1 MKTAGSRD
9 AYCCS
14 RGLKV
19 ERRARRADEVTAP
32 SFTSRLSWTV
42 VRDPVILVAGMAYY
56 LVRAKPKPERL
67 PELHAR
73 LGENAFIN
81 LRPFGEAL
89 THSLKEARTQ
99 PDGTA
104 VWEEEDYCS
113 PPLAEERAAVLDT
126 YFDEIKLEQ
135 VNAGE
140 GWKRIEALPKL
151 NDRR

>member
-1 MKTAGSRD
+1 
-9 AYCCS
+9 
-14 RGLKV
+14 
-19 ERRARRADEVTAP
+19 
-32 SFTSRLSWTV
+32 
-42 VRDPVILVAGMAYY
+42 MAHY
-56 LVRAKPKPERL
+56 LVRAKPKSERL
-67 PELHAR
+67 PELYAR

-81 LRPFGEAL
+81 LRPFGKAL

-126 YFDEIKLEQ
+126 YFDEIRVEQ

-140 GWKRIEALPKL
+140 GWKRIEPLPKL
-151 NDRR
+151 RDRR